1 MQTFFVETNQID
13 KTNNLI
19 IILDDDVNHIKNV
32 LRYNVGDEIQICE
45 KSLDPQKY
53 LCKIS
58 ELFKDEIK
66 CKIINEITT
75 SNETNINLCII
86 QGLPKAEKMELILQ
100 KCTELGVKKFIP
112 LETKRC
118 VVKIKDNDANKKI
131 LRWQKIAEVASKQC
145 GRDII
150 PKVENKITIDELI
163 NKIPEYDAVL
173 VAYEKEKNNLIK
185 NQLQELKQLN
195 LKNIAVIIG
204 PEGGFEESEIELLKN
219 AGAKVISLGN
229 RILRTE
235 TAPIVLS
242 TIIIYELGDRCN

>member
-1 MQTFFVETNQID
+1 MQTFFVETDQID

-19 IILDDDVNHIKNV
+19 TIVGEDVNHIKNV
-32 LRYNVGDEIQICE
+32 LRYNVEDEIQICE
-45 KSLDPQKY
+45 KSLEPKKY
-53 LCKIS
+53 LCKIN
-58 ELFKDEIK
+58 ELSKNKIE

-118 VVKIKDNDANKKI
+118 VVKIKGNDANKKI

-150 PKVENKITIDELI
+150 PKVENKITIDELVK
-163 NKIPEYDAVL
+163 KIPEYDAVL
-173 VAYEKEKNNLIK
+173 VAYEKEKSNLIK
-185 NQLQELKQLN
+185 SQLQKLKQLN
-195 LKNIAVIIG
+195 LKSIAIIIG

-242 TIIIYELGDRCN
+242 TIIIYELEDRCN